1 MWRNNSG
8 GYNFD
13 VVVLW
18 LQRRQNEETAL
29 EKGKGG
35 DNASWTHQN
44 YHKVINIYIYILR
57 SHTVFTIHTR
67 ILQFYIIVTT

>member
-8 GYNFD
+8 GCSFD
-13 VVVLW
+13 GVVLW
-18 LQRRQNEETAL
+18 LQRRQNKETAL

-44 YHKVINIYIYILR
+44 YHKVINIYIYI
-57 SHTVFTIHTR
+57 F
-67 ILQFYIIVTT
+67 